1 MKRFNLNASIRV
13 KQSATA
19 TFAAWDSVRGAGRA
33 IAGVLSMFALLM
45 PLAVIPGLILLVL
58 PAEIYLFDWVY
69 SEFKGSKNKEIT
81 RSKFI
86 DNTGASSHIEA
97 EKERVV
103 TRRIYPPFA
112 A

>member
-1 MKRFNLNASIRV
+1 MKRFNLNARIRV
-13 KQSATA
+13 RQSATA

-45 PLAVIPGLILLVL
+45 PLAVIPGLIVLVL

-69 SEFKGSKNKEIT
+69 SEYKGSKNKET
-81 RSKFI
+81 THTKTI

-97 EKERVV
+97 EKERVM